1 MYLALAIVA
10 VAFVGAVLGTALNF
24 MGVFLAIPLAFIVIG
39 FAVTREQM
47 ARQRGVRQL
56 HRFREA
62 ARARQTEFTPADKR
76 TMV

>member
-10 VAFVGAVLGTALNF
+10 VALVGAILGTALNF
-24 MGVFLAIPLAFIVIG
+24 MGVFLAIPLAFIVIL

-47 ARQRGVRQL
+47 ARQRRVRQL

-62 ARARQTEFTPADKR
+62 ARARQTDFTPADKR